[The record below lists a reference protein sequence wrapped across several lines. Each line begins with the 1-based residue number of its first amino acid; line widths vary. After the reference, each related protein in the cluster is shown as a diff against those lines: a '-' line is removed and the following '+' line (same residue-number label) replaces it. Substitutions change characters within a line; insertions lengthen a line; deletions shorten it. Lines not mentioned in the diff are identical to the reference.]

1 MTGKRH
7 PPARAGTPHTF
18 LTRAERRILAHLRPR
33 GGGCYLDVGC
43 GTGADAIALAARLS
57 PGGLVLGLD
66 VNGAAFADARR
77 GAVSRLAVF
86 LLGDAQRLPF
96 REATFDGVRAKRVL
110 HHVHNPAW
118 AVAEMARVT
127 RPGGRVVAI
136 EPDWG
141 TAAVS
146 GADRDLTRTILAH
159 WCATRLHGW
168 MGRTLPALFRDAGL
182 TNIRVETLTEHTT
195 TREAAR
201 EGLWEWLVL
210 RAAERAARDGAV
222 AALEAARWTAEIDA
236 AERAGRFFAS
246 LTYVL
251 VSGRAPLWSAKHALQ
266 LGQR

>member
-18 LTRAERRILAHLRPR
+18 LTRAERRILAHLRLR

-77 GAVSRLAVF
+77 GAASRLAVF

-146 GADRDLTRTILAH
+146 GARPHTHDPGSLVRYPPARLDGPYPARPVPGRGPHRYPSGDAH
-159 WCATRLHGW
+159 RAYHHARGGAGRLMGVAGAAR
-168 MGRTLPALFRDAGL
+168 GRTGRTGRRGRSPRGGTLDGRD
-182 TNIRVETLTEHTT
+182 
-195 TREAAR
+195 
-201 EGLWEWLVL
+201 
-210 RAAERAARDGAV
+210 
-222 AALEAARWTAEIDA
+222 
-236 AERAGRFFAS
+236 
-246 LTYVL
+246 
-251 VSGRAPLWSAKHALQ
+251 
-266 LGQR
+266 